1 MKRPATRFIAL
12 AVPLIVLACLAAP
25 ASAELRS
32 PQVPVLGGSLQ
43 GYLNGVGESIDV
55 LTEQNAVQTWS
66 TSVSDNATF
75 TLMIELAGNAPS
87 NAIGIYNAGD
97 AVPVLYQVFPGAAT
111 AGWFATASFR
121 ALPDRVVI
129 NLFNED
135 AEFQGGNTY
144 LGANKDNFGYYLQG
158 PGGLFYSQDARNPG
172 SSAQALA
179 YAGTGANFG
188 QWWLC
193 WEDLQVGG
201 GSDQDYED
209 AVLFLESVAPTPVST
224 TSWGQLKAR
233 FR

>member
-1 MKRPATRFIAL
+1 MKRPATRFVVF
-12 AVPLIVLACLAAP
+12 AVSLLVLACLTAP
-25 ASAELRS
+25 ASALPRS

-43 GYLNGVGESIDV
+43 GYLNSVGESINV
-55 LTEQNAVQTWS
+55 LTDQNSVQTWS
-66 TSVSDNATF
+66 TTVSNNSTF
-75 TLMIELAGNAPS
+75 SLQIELASYAPN

-97 AVPVLYQVFPGAAT
+97 VAPVLYQVFPGAAT

-121 ALPDRVVI
+121 ASPARVVI
-129 NLFNED
+129 NLFD
-135 AEFQGGNTY
+135 DLAGFQGATTY

-158 PGGLFYSQDARNPG
+158 PGGLFYTQDARNPG

-179 YAGTGANFG
+179 FAGTGANFG

-209 AVLFLESVAPTPVST
+209 AVLFLESVNPTPVTT